1 MDPVNPEEPGD
12 LEQAPGQRAGMLFE
26 HTLLAAESIGVGF
39 WSRNL
44 DAGTAFWDAQMYRI
58 HRRDPRRGPPGFD
71 GWIDE
76 HVHVNDRTWVMA
88 LHQRASHDW
97 QAVVDAVFRAPDDG
111 GGERWVQSWTRR
123 LVRNGQRVAFGM
135 HLDVT
140 DRQRNEALLQRE
152 RERTRFA
159 IEAAELGIWER
170 QLDGTAGYWNDAMYR
185 LRGLDPADPRPV
197 EELVL
202 QASHPDDLPALNRLV
217 QSHLREGTPY
227 RFEFRVLRPDGQQR
241 WLVTHGRALR
251 DDQGRLL
258 GMAGINL
265 DITERRQADAL
276 RQQTERAEQARR
288 DQSAFL
294 ARVSHELRTP
304 MNAVLGFAQLLR
316 DDAIEPPSPR
326 QRERLQ
332 RIHDAGAQMMTLVDE
347 LLALASAESG
357 GDNAET
363 LALADLLPTVLQGWQ
378 ARAAQHGVALR
389 CGDVPGRV
397 RADRRR
403 LQQLLSHLVGHAVRR
418 QRQGGWVELQGR
430 IDASGDEPVVLLSV
444 QDGGAGCDAAA
455 RAALFDLFPAPAAAG
470 PAPDGSGIA
479 LALARRMARALG
491 GQLDALGDD
500 GQAPV
505 LCLTLP
511 AVPGPAGTA
520 PQTGPERPLRVL
532 CVEDNPV
539 NLMLVRELLALR
551 PQVRLREAADGT
563 RGIALALAEPPDLLL
578 LDLQLPDIGGLDV
591 LRRLRTEPA
600 LSRCM
605 FVVLSANAMPDHI
618 AQARAAG
625 CDDYWTKPIDFP
637 RFLAAID
644 RLAAAPR

>member
-1 MDPVNPEEPGD
+1 
-12 LEQAPGQRAGMLFE
+12 MLVE
-26 HTLLAAESIGVGF
+26 HTRLAAESIGVGF

-44 DAGTAFWDAQMYRI
+44 DAGTAYWDAQMYRI
-58 HRRDPRRGPPGFD
+58 HRRDPQRGPPGFD
-71 GWIDE
+71 TWIDE

-88 LHQRASHDW
+88 LHLRASHDW
-97 QAVVDAVFRAPDDG
+97 QAEVDAIFRAPDDDS

-123 LVRNGQRVAFGM
+123 LVRDGQRVAFGM

-140 DRQRNEALLQRE
+140 DRQRNEARLQRE

-170 QLDGTAGYWNDAMYR
+170 RLDGTVGYWNDAMYR
-185 LRGLDPADPRPV
+185 LRGLDPADPRTV

-202 QASHPDDLPALNRLV
+202 QVSHPDDLPALNRMV
-217 QSHLREGTPY
+217 QSHLRDGTPY

-251 DDQGRLL
+251 DQQGRLL

-276 RQQTERAEQARR
+276 RQQTERAEQASR

-316 DDAIEPPSPR
+316 DDIGEPPSPR

-332 RIHDAGAQMMTLVDE
+332 RIHAAGAQMMTLVDE

-357 GDNAET
+357 GGGAET
-363 LALADLLPTVLQGWQ
+363 LALAELLPAVLQGWQ
-378 ARAAQHGVALR
+378 AQAGQHGVALR
-389 CGDVPGRV
+389 CGDVPGHV
-397 RADRRR
+397 RADRRQ

-418 QRQGGWVELQGR
+418 QRHGGWVEVQGC
-430 IDASGDEPVVLLSV
+430 IEVSGDEPVVVLRVL
-444 QDGGAGCDAAA
+444 DGGAGCDAAA
-455 RAALFDLFPAPAAAG
+455 RAALFDLFPAQGAAATT
-470 PAPDGSGIA
+470 PDGSGIA
-479 LALARRMARALG
+479 LALARRIARALG
-491 GQLDALGDD
+491 GQLDAAGED

-505 LCLTLP
+505 LRLTLP
-511 AVPGPAGTA
+511 AVPDPVGVADPWPRAG
-520 PQTGPERPLRVL
+520 GERPLRVL

-551 PQVRLREAADGT
+551 PQVRLREAADGGQ
-563 RGIALALAEPPDLLL
+563 GIALALAEPPDLLL

-591 LRRLRTEPA
+591 LRRLRAEPA